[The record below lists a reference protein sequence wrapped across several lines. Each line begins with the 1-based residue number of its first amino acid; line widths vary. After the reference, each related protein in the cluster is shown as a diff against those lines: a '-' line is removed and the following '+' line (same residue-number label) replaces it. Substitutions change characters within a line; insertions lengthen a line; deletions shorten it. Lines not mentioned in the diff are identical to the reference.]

1 MVDFDKDANGGEDVD
16 ISALSPEEAAR
27 IAGQLVPSGEAAPE
41 NLVVLPLTTRPIYP
55 SMMVPVG
62 LPSPR
67 YVETVNY
74 AVEHHQG
81 HICLLLLKGD
91 DPPEDEPQLEHFYT
105 IGVLGKV
112 VKTGASPDGQ
122 VQMLVNSVRRLE
134 VLAMRHTKSHIWVKV
149 GYPAEPHDR
158 NEQEIRALSLAL
170 VHDIREMVKDN
181 PIYTEE
187 IKLVFERFTIDDPS
201 RLGDFAATLT
211 SAGKEELQDILE
223 TMGIGDRLEK
233 SLLLLRKEREVMD
246 LQRRIR
252 RQIEEKVSTQQ
263 REFFLREQLKVI
275 KGELGLEQ
283 DQKSME
289 VEKFRKKIE
298 GLELTDEA
306 RKAAEEEL
314 DKLSLIEPSSPEFNV
329 SRTYLDWVTSLPWG
343 IFSKERLD
351 LKRARKIL
359 DEDHYGLDDVKRRI
373 LEFIAVRKVKKD
385 TGGSI
390 ICFVGP
396 PGVGKTSMGKSIART
411 LNRKFYRFS
420 LGGMRDEAEIKG
432 HRRTYI
438 GAMPGKLIQALKI
451 TGTSNPV
458 IMLDEIDKLGA
469 SFRGDPS
476 SALLEVLDP
485 EQNVS
490 FRDHYL
496 DLGFDFSRILFIVTA
511 NVLDTIP
518 GALLDRMEVLKLSG
532 YIAAEKVHIARRY
545 LIPKQMEAHGVTAR
559 NIRFTDAG
567 LMKIITGYA
576 REAGVRNLER
586 EIANICR
593 KAATGVAR
601 GKKKPVS
608 VTVRTVEKLLG
619 QPRFEDNMLMRRLRP
634 GVALGMAWTSMGG
647 DTLYIE
653 ALAVPSSKGG
663 FRQTGQ
669 LGDVMVESTTIAYTL
684 CRTLVGHY
692 GGAEDFFDTHSIHLH
707 VPAGATPKDGPSAG
721 ITMATALMSL
731 ALGRKIKRKLS
742 MTGELTLTGRVLPV
756 GGIKEKVIAAKRAG
770 VEEIIMPALCER
782 DFAEL
787 PKHIKEGITFH
798 LLSTIDQVL
807 ETALEE

>member
-1 MVDFDKDANGGEDVD
+1 MDYDQDLNGVDESD
-16 ISALSPEEAAR
+16 ISKLSPDEASE
-27 IAGQLVPSGEAAPE
+27 IGGQLVPSSEASPE

-55 SMMVPVG
+55 SMVVPIGVP
-62 LPSPR
+62 LPR
-67 YVETVNY
+67 YVETVKH
-74 AVEHHQG
+74 AVEQAQG
-81 HICLLLLKGD
+81 YISLLLLKGD
-91 DPPEDEPQLEHFYT
+91 DPPVENPQLEDFYT

-112 VKTGASPDGQ
+112 IKMGGGPDGQ
-122 VQMLVNSVRRLE
+122 VKVLISSVRRLE
-134 VLAMRHTKSHIWVKV
+134 VLAMRHTREHIWAKV
-149 GYPAEPHDR
+149 GYPAELHERED
-158 NEQEIRALSLAL
+158 QEIRALSLAL
-170 VHDIREMVKDN
+170 VHDIREMVQNN

-187 IKLVFERFTIDDPS
+187 IKLVFERFSIDDPS
-201 RLGDFAATLT
+201 RLADFAVTLT
-211 SAGKEELQDILE
+211 SASKEELQDILE
-223 TMGIGDRLEK
+223 TMGLGERLEK
-233 SLLLLRKEREVMD
+233 ALILLRKEREVMA
-246 LQRRIR
+246 LQQKIR
-252 RQIEEKVSTQQ
+252 QQIEEKVSKQQ

-275 KGELGLEQ
+275 KSELGLEK
-283 DQKSME
+283 DPKSME
-289 VEKFRKKIE
+289 LEKFRTKIE
-298 GLELTDEA
+298 ALKLTSEA
-306 RKAAEEEL
+306 QKAAEEEL

-329 SRTYLDWVTSLPWG
+329 SRTYLDWLSSLPWG
-343 IFSKERLD
+343 IYSRERLN
-351 LKRARKIL
+351 LNLAKKIL

-373 LEFIAVRKVKKD
+373 VEFIAVRKVKKD

-390 ICFVGP
+390 VCFVGP

-438 GAMPGKLIQALKI
+438 GAMPGKLIQALKV

-485 EQNVS
+485 EQNS
-490 FRDHYL
+490 AFRDHYL
-496 DLGFDFSRILFIVTA
+496 DLGFDFSKILFIVTA

-518 GALLDRMEVLKLSG
+518 GPLLDRMEVLKLSG

-545 LIPKQMEAHGVTAR
+545 LIPKQMAAHGITAK
-559 NIRFTDAG
+559 NIGFTDAG
-567 LMKIITGYA
+567 LMKIIIGYA

-593 KAATGVAR
+593 KAATGLAR
-601 GKKKPVS
+601 GNKKPVS
-608 VTVRTVEKLLG
+608 VTVKNVEKLLG
-619 QPRFEDNMLMRRLRP
+619 QPRFEDNLLMKRMRP
-634 GVALGMAWTSMGG
+634 GVALGMAWTSRGG

-653 ALAVPSSKGG
+653 ALAVPSKKGG

-669 LGDVMVESTTIAYTL
+669 LGEVMVESTAIAYTL
-684 CRTLVGHY
+684 CRKLLGKY
-692 GGAEDFFDTHSIHLH
+692 GGYERFFDEHSIHLH

-731 ALGRKIKRKLS
+731 ALGRKVKSKLS

-756 GGIKEKVIAAKRAG
+756 GGIKEKVIAARRAG
-770 VEEIIMPALCER
+770 VEEIIMPAQCER

-787 PKHIKEGITFH
+787 PKHIKEGIRFH

-807 ETALEE
+807 ETALEG

>member
-1 MVDFDKDANGGEDVD
+1 MAFDPEDNGVEQIEITAMGPEDRPD
-16 ISALSPEEAAR
+16 G
-27 IAGQLVPSGEAAPE
+27 AGQLVPSREMSPE
-41 NLVVLPLTTRPIYP
+41 NLVVLPLTTRPLYP
-55 SMMVPVG
+55 SMVVPIG
-62 LPSPR
+62 LPLPR
-67 YVETVNY
+67 YVEAVKH
-74 AVEHHQG
+74 AVEQNQG
-81 HICLLLLKGD
+81 FICLLLLRGD
-91 DPPEDEPQLEHFYT
+91 DPPLENPQLEDFYT
-105 IGVLGKV
+105 VGVLGKV
-112 VKTGASPDGQ
+112 VKMGTGQDGQ
-122 VQMLVNSVRRLE
+122 VQVLINSIRRLE
-134 VLAMRHTKSHIWVKV
+134 VLAMRHTGNHIWVKV
-149 GYPAEPHDR
+149 GYPLEPRDR
-158 NEQEIRALSLAL
+158 GDEEIRALSLAL
-170 VHDIREMVKDN
+170 VHDIREMVKNN

-201 RLGDFAATLT
+201 RLADFAVTLT
-211 SAGKEELQDILE
+211 SAGREDLQDILE
-223 TMGIGDRLEK
+223 TFGIGERLEK
-233 SLLLLRKEREVMD
+233 SLILLRKEREVME
-246 LQRRIR
+246 LQQKIR
-252 RQIEEKVSTQQ
+252 EQIEEKVSKQQ
-263 REFFLREQLKVI
+263 REFFLREQLKAI
-275 KGELGLEQ
+275 KGELGLEK
-283 DQKSME
+283 DQKSVE
-289 VEKFRKKIE
+289 VEKFREKIE
-298 GLELTDEA
+298 KLELTEEA

-314 DKLSLIEPSSPEFNV
+314 DKLSLIEPTSPEFNV
-329 SRTYLDWVTSLPWG
+329 SRTYLEWLTSLPWG
-343 IFSKERLD
+343 NFSRERYD
-351 LKRARKIL
+351 LRRARKIL
-359 DEDHYGLDDVKRRI
+359 DEDHYGLDDVKKRI

-411 LNRKFYRFS
+411 LNREFYRFS

-438 GAMPGKLIQALKI
+438 GAMPGKLIQALKV

-485 EQNVS
+485 EQNSS

-496 DLGFDFSRILFIVTA
+496 DLGFDLSKILFIVTA

-518 GALLDRMEVLKLSG
+518 GPLLDRMEVLKLSG

-545 LIPKQMEAHGVTAR
+545 LIPKQMVAHGITEK

-586 EIANICR
+586 EIANVCR
-593 KAATGVAR
+593 KAAADVAG
-601 GKKKPVS
+601 GKKKPIS
-608 VTVRTVEKLLG
+608 VTVKNVEKLLG
-619 QPRFEDNMLMRRLRP
+619 QPRFEDNLLMRRMKP

-647 DTLYIE
+647 NTLYIE
-653 ALAVPSSKGG
+653 ALAVPSNKGG

-669 LGDVMVESTTIAYTL
+669 LGDVMVESTAIAYTL
-684 CRTLVGHY
+684 CRKLVGDY
-692 GGAEDFFDTHSIHLH
+692 GGEEDFFDQHAIHLH

-731 ALGRKIKRKLS
+731 ALGRKVKRKLS

-756 GGIKEKVIAAKRAG
+756 GGIKEKVIAARRAG
-770 VEEIIMPALCER
+770 VEEIIMPAQNER

-787 PKHIKEGITFH
+787 PRHLKEGITFH
-798 LLSTIDQVL
+798 LLATIDQVL
-807 ETALEE
+807 ETALEG

>member
-1 MVDFDKDANGGEDVD
+1 MDFDQDALDGEEID
-16 ISALSPEEAAR
+16 ISAIVADEDSES
-27 IAGQLVPSGEAAPE
+27 AGQLVPSREMSPE
-41 NLVVLPLTTRPIYP
+41 NLVVLPLTSRPIYP
-55 SMMVPVG
+55 SMVVPMG
-62 LPSPR
+62 LPLPR
-67 YVETVNY
+67 YVETVKH
-74 AVEHHQG
+74 AIEHNQG
-81 HICLLLLKGD
+81 YLCLLMLKGD
-91 DPPEDEPQLEHFYT
+91 DPPVEDPQLEDFYT

-112 VKTGASPDGQ
+112 VKMGKGPDGQ
-122 VQMLVNSVRRLE
+122 AQVLINSVRRLE
-134 VLAMRHTKSHIWVKV
+134 VLAMRHTRAHIWVKA
-149 GYPAEPHDR
+149 GYPIETRDR
-158 NEQEIRALSLAL
+158 DDDEIRALSLAL
-170 VHDIREMVKDN
+170 VHDIREMVKNN

-201 RLGDFAATLT
+201 RLADFSVTLT
-211 SAGKEELQDILE
+211 TAGKEELQDILE
-223 TMGIGDRLEK
+223 TLGIGERLEK
-233 SLLLLRKEREVMD
+233 SLILLRKEREVME
-246 LQRRIR
+246 LQQRIR
-252 RQIEEKVSTQQ
+252 EQIEEKVSKQQ

-275 KGELGLEQ
+275 KGELGLEK

-289 VEKFRKKIE
+289 VEKFRKRIE
-298 GLELTDEA
+298 ELELTEEA
-306 RKAAEEEL
+306 QKAAEEEL
-314 DKLSLIEPSSPEFNV
+314 DKISLIEPSSPEFNV
-329 SRTYLDWVTSLPWG
+329 SRTYLDWLTSLPWG
-343 IFSKERLD
+343 IYSKERLN
-351 LKRARKIL
+351 LRLAKKIL

-373 LEFIAVRKVKKD
+373 LEFMAVRKVKKD

-390 ICFVGP
+390 VCFVGP

-485 EQNVS
+485 EQNIA

-496 DLGFDFSRILFIVTA
+496 DLGFDLSKVLFIVTA

-518 GALLDRMEVLKLSG
+518 GPLLDRMEVLKLSG
-532 YIAAEKVHIARRY
+532 YIASEKVHIARRY
-545 LIPKQMEAHGVTAR
+545 LIPKQMEAHGVSAK
-559 NIRFTDAG
+559 NVRFTDAG
-567 LMKIITGYA
+567 LMKVITGYA

-593 KAATGVAR
+593 KAATGVAA
-601 GKKKPVS
+601 GKKKPIS
-608 VTVRTVEKLLG
+608 VTVGTVEKLLG
-619 QPRFEDNMLMRRLRP
+619 QPRFEDNMLMRRMRP

-653 ALAVPSSKGG
+653 ALAVPSAKGG
-663 FRQTGQ
+663 FHQTGQ
-669 LGDVMVESTTIAYTL
+669 LGDVMVESTAIAYTL
-684 CRTLVGHY
+684 CRKLVGSY
-692 GGAEDFFDTHSIHLH
+692 GGEEDFFDTNSIHLH

-731 ALGRKIKRKLS
+731 ALDRKVKRKLS

-787 PKHIKEGITFH
+787 PKHLKEGITFH
-798 LLSTIDQVL
+798 LLSTIDEVL
-807 ETALEE
+807 ETALEG

>member
-1 MVDFDKDANGGEDVD
+1 MKEGVSTMGSDERRVDDEIREVEVADDLLLPVKEV
-16 ISALSPEEAAR
+16 LPE
-27 IAGQLVPSGEAAPE
+27 S
-41 NLVVLPLTTRPIYP
+41 LVVLPLVSRPIYP
-55 SMMVPVG
+55 SMVVPVG
-62 LPSPR
+62 LPSQR
-67 YVETVNY
+67 FAETV
-74 AVEHHQG
+74 AHVVEKAQG

-91 DPPEDEPQLEHFYT
+91 DPPVDDPQLEDFYT
-105 IGVLGKV
+105 VGVLGKV
-112 VKTGASPDGQ
+112 VKTGTTPDGEAQ
-122 VQMLVNSVRRLE
+122 VLVSSVRRLE
-134 VLAMRHTKSHIWVKV
+134 VTAMRHLNSLVWVKAQ
-149 GYPAEPHDR
+149 YPEDVRDR
-158 NEQEIRALSLAL
+158 EDDEIRALSLAL
-170 VHDIREMVKDN
+170 VHDIREMVRDN

-187 IKLVFERFTIDDPS
+187 IKLVFERFTIDDPG
-201 RLGDFAATLT
+201 RLADFAATLT
-211 SAGKEELQDILE
+211 TAGKEDLQEILE
-223 TMGIGDRLEK
+223 TPGIGERLEK
-233 SLLLLRKEREVMD
+233 SLLLLRKEREVME
-246 LQRRIR
+246 LQQKIR
-252 RQIEEKVSTQQ
+252 QQIEEKVSTQQ

-275 KGELGLEQ
+275 KGELGLEK
-283 DQKSME
+283 DQKSVE
-289 VEKFRKKIE
+289 VEKFRQRIE
-298 GLELTDEA
+298 ELDLTGEA

-329 SRTYLDWVTSLPWG
+329 SRTYLDWLTSLPWG
-343 IFSKERLD
+343 KLSKERLN
-351 LKRARKIL
+351 LRRAKKIL
-359 DEDHYGLDDVKRRI
+359 DEDHYGLDDVKKRI
-373 LEFIAVRKVKKD
+373 IEFIAVRKVKKD

-411 LNRKFYRFS
+411 LNREFYRFS

-438 GAMPGKLIQALKI
+438 GAMPGKLIQALKV

-485 EQNVS
+485 EQNSS

-496 DLGFDFSRILFIVTA
+496 DLGFDLSKILFIVTA

-518 GALLDRMEVLKLSG
+518 GPLLDRMEVLKLSG
-532 YIAAEKVHIARRY
+532 YIAAEKVHIARRF
-545 LIPKQMEAHGVTAR
+545 LIPKQMEAHGVTAK
-559 NIRFTDAG
+559 NLRFTDAG

-586 EIANICR
+586 EIANVCR
-593 KAATGVAR
+593 KAATDLAT
-601 GKKKPVS
+601 GKRKPVA
-608 VTVRTVEKLLG
+608 VTVKTVEQLLG
-619 QPRFEDNMLMRRLRP
+619 QPRFEDNLLMKRMKP

-653 ALAVPSSKGG
+653 ALAVPSNKGG

-669 LGDVMVESTTIAYTL
+669 LGDVMVESTAIAYTL
-684 CRTLVGHY
+684 CRKLVGKY
-692 GGAEDFFDTHSIHLH
+692 GGAEDWFDTHAIHLH

-731 ALGRKIKRKLS
+731 ALGRKVKRKLS

-756 GGIKEKVIAAKRAG
+756 GGIREKVIAARRAG
-770 VEEIIMPALCER
+770 VEEIIMPAQCER
-782 DFAEL
+782 DFTEL
-787 PKHIKEGITFH
+787 PAHIKEGITFH

-807 ETALEE
+807 ETALEP